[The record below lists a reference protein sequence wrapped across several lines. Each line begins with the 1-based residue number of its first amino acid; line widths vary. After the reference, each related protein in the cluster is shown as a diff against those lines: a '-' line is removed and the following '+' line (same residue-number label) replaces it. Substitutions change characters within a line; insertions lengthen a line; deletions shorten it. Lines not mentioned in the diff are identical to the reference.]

1 MDEIAAHQPAGLPS
15 VAQTR
20 LAVKV
25 VSLLYKRKSEL
36 IAYLVADYPAD
47 AYPSWLG
54 QGFEPRRDV
63 DLVTINVAPVPD
75 NVADIDA
82 HAKLDMAIRWHIGV
96 PTRHLALH
104 FHGAPHRVSDT
115 GKVAHRA
122 NVDSIVGTGR
132 DRPWL
137 LDKGR
142 GDARSWTIHSWRS

>member
-1 MDEIAAHQPAGLPS
+1 

-25 VSLLYKRKSEL
+25 VNLLYKRKSEI
-36 IAYLVADYPAD
+36 IAYLVADCRAD

-54 QGFEPRRDV
+54 QGFEPRCDV

-104 FHGAPHRVSDT
+104 FDGAPHRVSDT

-132 DRPWL
+132 DRP
-137 LDKGR
+137 
-142 GDARSWTIHSWRS
+142 

>member
-1 MDEIAAHQPAGLPS
+1 M
-15 VAQTR
+15 
-20 LAVKV
+20 
-25 VSLLYKRKSEL
+25 
-36 IAYLVADYPAD
+36 VADYRAD

-54 QGFEPRRDV
+54 QGFEPRCDV

-104 FHGAPHRVSDT
+104 FHGAPHRVSDA